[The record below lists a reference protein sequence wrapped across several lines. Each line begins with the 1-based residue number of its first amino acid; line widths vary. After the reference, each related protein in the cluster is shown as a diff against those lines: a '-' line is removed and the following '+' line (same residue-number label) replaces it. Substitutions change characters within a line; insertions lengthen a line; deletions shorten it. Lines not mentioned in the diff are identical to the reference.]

1 MKEFIEYLIKSIVKD
16 PEAVI
21 IKEEKEG
28 DSTVYTI
35 VAAKDDIGGIIGKKG
50 RVINSIRNVAK
61 IKAIRDNV
69 HIRIEIEDG
78 RPELEREGT
87 TDEVSSNNEDNE

>member
-16 PEAVI
+16 PDAVVI
-21 IKEEKEG
+21 NEEKEG
-28 DSTVYTI
+28 ESTVYTI
-35 VAAKDDIGGIIGKKG
+35 VAAKEDIGGIIGKKG

-78 RPELEREGT
+78 RPELERQGGSE
-87 TDEVSSNNEDNE
+87 EVVADSEDTE